1 MPRLFGVSR
10 IVAAV
15 VATLGLVFGVA
26 ISASATPARIA
37 DLTTVTNANYTVISP
52 DGSRLYVMSQT
63 SKQLQVID
71 TSTNTAIGTYD
82 LSSGITTD
90 QVVYLTIS
98 PDGSKLYASGYGG
111 STADSAIFVI
121 NVAGS
126 TPSVS
131 SSISLFNPQRNSSLQ
146 TIAGTAI
153 TPDGRY
159 LYVTVPISKTVQVI
173 DTTLNQVVNFFTVQ
187 STSNSSYNLSYPLR
201 VAVSPNGQY
210 YFVTFSAAIPSA
222 TQGIGYA
229 GVVSMRVSDDS
240 VMDQIEFGLRDITQS
255 SVPTA
260 QPWGV
265 TVSSD
270 SHTLFV
276 SSSMTGGA
284 WIKQIEINNNGTFN
298 SGSINTAPI
307 TGMQPGEIRLS
318 ADNTLLYVGTFSS
331 TGLRIFRTSNL
342 STAATLNMT
351 NINLNSMIA
360 PSPDVSKHTA
370 YVGSFSTVVYF
381 IGEYIGP
388 QTQVINKTTGEN
400 FSSTA
405 MTATGLTGG
414 TVTYSISSGLPSGLS
429 FNTSTGVISG
439 AATSTLTTT
448 TFTITGTDGTASAT
462 STVTLTITA
471 GSGGSGGSGSNSS
484 QNSSG
489 SSASLANT
497 GNNPLPLIGMA
508 GLFLTAGVLLSA
520 FRLQHKAKR

>member
-1 MPRLFGVSR
+1 MRHLSGVSR
-10 IVAAV
+10 LVAAV
-15 VATLGLVFGVA
+15 VATLCLVLGVS

-37 DLTTVTNANYTVISP
+37 DLTTVTDACYTVISP

-98 PDGSKLYASGYGG
+98 PNGTKIYASGYGG
-111 STADSAIFVI
+111 STADSEVFVI
-121 NVAGS
+121 DVSGI
-126 TPSVS
+126 TPTVTASIPLFNTHRS
-131 SSISLFNPQRNSSLQ
+131 SSMM
-146 TIAGTAI
+146 TIGGSAI
-153 TPDGRY
+153 TPNGSL
-159 LYVTVPISKTVQVI
+159 LYVTAPMDKTVQVI
-173 DTTLNQVVNFFTVQ
+173 DTATNQVTNFFTVT
-187 STSNSSYNLSYPLR
+187 STTNSSYNLSYPLR
-201 VAVSPNGQY
+201 VTVSPNGQY
-210 YFVTFSAAIPSA
+210 YFVTFSAAVPSA

-229 GVVSMRVSDDS
+229 GVVSMRVSDDT
-240 VMDQIEFGLRDITQS
+240 VRDQIEFGLRDISQS

-265 TVSSD
+265 AVSSD

-284 WIKQIEINNNGTFN
+284 WIKQIEVNNDGTFN
-298 SGSINTAPI
+298 RSLINTATV

-414 TVTYSISSGLPSGLS
+414 TVTYSISPGLPSGLS

-489 SSASLANT
+489 SSASLAKT

-520 FRLQHKAKR
+520 IRLQHKAKR